1 MQLRY
6 KKSHQNGT
14 ERASAT
20 ALLMADHIAVGELFE
35 DYEAARGIAQKSKV
49 ARQICLEL
57 SIHIMIEEELLYP
70 ICRGG
75 PVENDLL
82 DESYV
87 EHDGAKILIAELLAG
102 TPDDDF
108 YDAKVR
114 VLAEMI
120 EHHIDEEEEP
130 GGLFAQLK
138 KTDIDLTALGGRMA
152 ERKQTLKKTFL
163 DSGIPAPT
171 TRSLSGAEVE
181 HGRPLDAPC
190 APIDRR

>member
-14 ERASAT
+14 DPESAT

-35 DYEAARGIAQKSKV
+35 DYETARGKAQKSKV

-57 SIHIMIEEELLYP
+57 SIHIMLEEELLYP

-82 DESYV
+82 DEAYV

-120 EHHIDEEEEP
+120 EHHVDEEEEP
-130 GGLFAQLK
+130 DGLFAQVRK
-138 KTDIDLTALGGRMA
+138 AGIDLHALGARMA
-152 ERKQTLKKTFL
+152 DRKQHLRKTFL
-163 DSGIPAPT
+163 ESGIPVPT
-171 TRSLSGAEVE
+171 TRSFTGGDVE
-181 HGRPLDAPC
+181 HGLPLDAPTHS
-190 APIDRR
+190 